1 MTWVIYFL
9 WSCVDGQVT
18 NFRGLSQS
26 SHFPMSV
33 FWVSDISHVIL
44 VSGLQL
50 LCPQFPG
57 FTGGSSKYNWPRYQN
72 LSFWYLVHQFT
83 MCNSILIKWSKHQI
97 INTVHGIPYVS
108 GNQAKIT
115 LCCQMSLVVQYFL
128 KRCWT
133 QIYNP
138 TCNPTVPDL
147 HIHIDDW
154 VKKK

>member
-33 FWVSDISHVIL
+33 FWASDISHVIL

-72 LSFWYLVHQFT
+72 LSFFFKYHNIWSINSLCAIVYRSNYQNIKSLTQSIEFYMYVGIKRKSQYAAKCHWLSNIFWKRAGPKFTIRHAIQQFQT
-83 MCNSILIKWSKHQI
+83 Y
-97 INTVHGIPYVS
+97 TY
-108 GNQAKIT
+108 T
-115 LCCQMSLVVQYFL
+115 
-128 KRCWT
+128 
-133 QIYNP
+133 
-138 TCNPTVPDL
+138 
-147 HIHIDDW
+147 
-154 VKKK
+154 